1 MEQENLNNNQVEV
14 KEKKKTVDNPEQ
26 VKINPVDITFYILLV
41 IVIVCLIPYYEAI
54 IDIFLTAAKAE
65 TGREIYY
72 SMFALIVSIA
82 VMVSGFTMRNGVV
95 KIFGLA
101 LTTLFAVY
109 PMSGYFGNN
118 SLFKKTLNE
127 YDFVSL
133 SIIKDNSCSG
143 TTNFQKQLTEQ
154 LISQYGDDGF
164 SIEVVTQP
172 LNENA
177 TYKEKLKCMPTKT
190 TMAYTLSYKDFYG
203 VEREIIYINNES
215 YNDLLK
221 ISSYEIIYEK
231 IGDFLKSHQGKRKVS
246 YKLYLL
252 HDKTSLINMNRTNL
266 IDEGILMEYP
276 AHVSL
281 ANYNLDKRIVL
292 EIQMSDLSKRAEA
305 HDLIDTLADISDYPL
320 NIIIKYGKTTEY
332 YMQGKYYEID
342 SYQEYINLL
351 SKKIGKV

>member
-1 MEQENLNNNQVEV
+1 MGQENLNSNQIDV
-14 KEKKKTVDNPEQ
+14 KEKKKTMDGPDQ
-26 VKINPVDITFYILLV
+26 IKINPVDITFYILLA

-54 IDIFLTAAKAE
+54 IEIFSTAAKAE

-82 VMVSGFTMRNGVV
+82 VMISGFTMRNGVV

-101 LTTLFAVY
+101 LTTLFAIY

-118 SLFKKTLNE
+118 SLFKKTLND

-133 SIIKDNSCSG
+133 NIIKDTTCSG
-143 TTNFQKQLTEQ
+143 SQNFQKQLTEQ

-172 LNENA
+172 LDENA
-177 TYKEKLKCMPTKT
+177 SYKEKIKCMPTKT
-190 TMAYTLSYKDFYG
+190 TMAYTLKYKDFYG
-203 VEREIIYINNES
+203 VEREIIYINNDS
-215 YNDLLK
+215 FNDLLK
-221 ISSYEIIYEK
+221 VSSYEIIYDK
-231 IGDFLKSHQGKRKVS
+231 IGEFLKNHQGKRKVS

-252 HDKTSLINMNRTNL
+252 QNKKSLIDMNRNNV
-266 IDEGILMEYP
+266 IEESVLMEYP
-276 AHVSL
+276 ATISL

-305 HDLIDTLADISDYPL
+305 HDLIDKLSDISNYPL
-320 NIIIKYGKTTEY
+320 NIIIKYGKNTEY
-332 YMQGKYYEID
+332 FIQGKYYEIN
-342 SYQEYINLL
+342 SHQEFIHLL
-351 SKKIGKV
+351 SRKV